1 MFPFFVVKFT
11 FNELKLVPH
20 EQRFFLTSF
29 LLSMSVLL
37 ECKEQFGNF
46 NTRQKKYCEM
56 KTCQGRLV
64 FVDDYG
70 LNGCK
75 FLKTKKSVSP
85 STEIQVKI

>member
-1 MFPFFVVKFT
+1 
-11 FNELKLVPH
+11 
-20 EQRFFLTSF
+20 
-29 LLSMSVLL
+29 MSVLL

-56 KTCQGRLV
+56 KTYQGRLV

-85 STEIQVKI
+85 STEIENLNDLEIWDVSKLQTNKETAQQILIASASEKD